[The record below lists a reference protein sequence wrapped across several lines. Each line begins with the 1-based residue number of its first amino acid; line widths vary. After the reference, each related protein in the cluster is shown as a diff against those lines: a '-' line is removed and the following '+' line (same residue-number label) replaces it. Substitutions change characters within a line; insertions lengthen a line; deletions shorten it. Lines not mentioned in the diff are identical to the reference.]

1 MNVRSETL
9 KRLVLVMHDLVALLV
24 IGFILA
30 CGFTVP
36 AYAYVDPS
44 VMTYTIQALA
54 GVAVA
59 LGAVAGVAFRRTR
72 RALMRMLHIDENA
85 NKEVEGDVHRIR
97 DGVALAAANEAAA
110 TAKAQTGRSSRRG
123 AKQSVLDAYRPK
135 WWQRLILS
143 AIVSAF
149 VVFTLFVVAPYEII
163 SASKGSLAFGLR
175 DLWQPIAIYSVAL
188 AGILIVVL
196 TLLRGRA
203 FNAALIILFS
213 FGLCCYVQAMFLNT
227 GLPSADGRA
236 ITWTDYQKPTIISA
250 IVWIALLAVPL
261 ELSRLNRKAAQGVAA
276 IVSVALV
283 IVQGVGVASLF
294 AALEEAPVAD
304 GKTVYTADQYILTE
318 QDMFTVSPKSN
329 VIVLCLDTY
338 DTNFLLRVQQIAP
351 ELFDELTGFTWYQDS
366 AGSMIPTRYGAPFL
380 YTGTYP
386 IPGEDIHEW
395 LVNRHE
401 RSTFLSDL
409 HDANYSIG
417 LYTDTTGT
425 ASMPEDRV
433 REVVYD
439 KTVNIK
445 PPEEDA
451 PSVLDERGMIKAMAT
466 CALYRDL
473 PWLAK
478 PFCWFYTDE
487 INNAMTVDYET
498 IPQNWVPYTIDDA
511 AWFSKLQSQGLS
523 IDPNADEYAGA
534 YRFIHL
540 LGPHGPYSIDEE
552 GNGIEPGTGNLDSV
566 AQGSLYMVDDYI
578 RRLKELGVYDQ
589 STIIITADHGDW
601 YITQAPLTIPTTPIM
616 LAKPA
621 YAPDEPMKI
630 SKAPIS
636 AYDVLATCMKGVEG
650 ADVEKY
656 GRPLEDYA
664 EGEERDRR
672 YIMTTS
678 DGVHDVSL
686 LEYSITGDVF
696 DMGNWHLT
704 GNEWTYPPS
713 GSGME

>member
-1 MNVRSETL
+1 MTDCTLML
-9 KRLVLVMHDLVALLV
+9 KRLALAGHDVGALLV
-24 IGFILA
+24 ISAILS
-30 CGFTVP
+30 CGFATP
-36 AYAYVDPS
+36 AFAYVDPS

-110 TAKAQTGRSSRRG
+110 TAKAQGRRSSRRG
-123 AKQSVLDAYRPK
+123 VSHPVLDAYRPK

-143 AIVSAF
+143 VIVSAF

-175 DLWQPIAIYSVAL
+175 DLWQPIAMYATAL
-188 AGILIVVL
+188 AAAIAVVL

-203 FNAALIILFS
+203 FNAALILTFC
-213 FGLCCYVQAMFLNT
+213 FGVCCYVQAMFLNT
-227 GLPSADGRA
+227 GLPSADGNA
-236 ITWTDYQKPTIISA
+236 IIWTDYQGPAAVSA
-250 IVWIALLAVPL
+250 VVWLLILVVPL
-261 ELSRLNRKAAQGVAA
+261 MLSKLNRKAAQGLAA

-294 AALEEAPVAD
+294 AELETVPVVD
-304 GKTVYTADQYILTE
+304 GKTVYTADQYTLTE
-318 QDMFTVSPKSN
+318 QGMFTVSPKSN
-329 VIVLCLDTY
+329 VIVFCLDTY
-338 DTNFLLRVQQIAP
+338 DTNVLLRIQQVAP

-366 AGSMIPTRYGAPFL
+366 VGSMIPTRYGAPFL
-380 YTGTYP
+380 FTGTFP
-386 IPGEDIHEW
+386 DPEKEVHDF
-395 LVNRHE
+395 LVDRHE
-401 RSTFLSDL
+401 RASFLADMY
-409 HDANYSIG
+409 DANYSIG

-425 ASMPEDRV
+425 ASMPEDRT
-433 REVVYD
+433 RELVYD
-439 KTVNIK
+439 KTININ
-445 PPEEDA
+445 PPEEDQ

-487 INNAMTVDYET
+487 INKGMAVKDESLPPDLT
-498 IPQNWVPYTIDDA
+498 PYTIDDA
-511 AWFSKLQSQGLS
+511 AWFVKLKNRGLS
-523 IDPNADEYAGA
+523 IDPEADGYAGA

-540 LGPHGPYSIDEE
+540 LGTHGPYIINAKGEHIE
-552 GNGIEPGTGNLDSV
+552 GFSDLETV
-566 AQGSLYMVDDYI
+566 AQGSLYMVDEYI
-578 RRLKELGVYDQ
+578 RMLKELGVYDQ

-601 YITQAPLTIPTTPIM
+601 YLTRVPLTVPTSPIM
-616 LAKPA
+616 IVKPA
-621 YAPDEPMKI
+621 YAPDEPMQI

-636 AYDVLATCMKGVEG
+636 AYDVLPTCMAGIDG
-650 ADVEKY
+650 TDVEKY
-656 GRPLEDYA
+656 GRPVWDYT

-678 DGVHDVSL
+678 TGVRDDKW
-686 LEYSITGDVF
+686 LEYSITGDVL
-696 DMGNWHLT
+696 DMQNWRLT
-704 GNEWTYPPS
+704 GTEWVFPDS
-713 GSGME
+713 GYGDE